1 MAQKRMFDKLI
12 TNSDDFLDMPV
23 SSQVLYF
30 HLSMNADDDG
40 FINNWKSIMRLTGTK
55 EDDLKILIM
64 KRFIILFNDDEDKTS
79 SGIIVIKHWR
89 INNYLRSD
97 RYKKTQFQNELKQ
110 LKINSQGEYELS
122 NNNIGIPMVY
132 PDKNRIDK
140 NRIDY
145 ISSSNNIDNYI
156 QRVESIYDIYENE
169 IGTLNPRQYE
179 ELNQFRN
186 KLPDELIIEAINRTS
201 DSNGKNFNYLRA
213 ILNTWSNKG
222 YKTLGDL
229 KNEEKIK
236 EGKSLNKKI
245 ITSDSILKPVKEEQ
259 MSDEELKELEEEFN
273 EFRDNK

>member
-64 KRFIILFNDDEDKTS
+64 KRFIILFNDEDKTS

-122 NNNIGIPMVY
+122 NNDIGIPMVY

-140 NRIDY
+140 NSIDY

-156 QRVESIYDIYENE
+156 QRVESIYEIYENE
-169 IGTLNPRQYE
+169 IGTLNSRQYE
-179 ELNQFRN
+179 ELDQFRK

-236 EGKSLNKKI
+236 EGKSLNKKV

>member
-64 KRFIILFNDDEDKTS
+64 KRFIILFNDEDKTA

-122 NNNIGIPMVY
+122 NNDIGIPMVY

-140 NRIDY
+140 NSIDY

-156 QRVESIYDIYENE
+156 QRVKSIYEIYENE
-169 IGTLNPRQYE
+169 IGTLNSRQYE
-179 ELNQFRN
+179 ELDQFRK

-236 EGKSLNKKI
+236 EGKSLNKKV

>member
-64 KRFIILFNDDEDKTS
+64 KRFIILFNDEDKTS

-122 NNNIGIPMVY
+122 NNDIGIPMVY

-140 NRIDY
+140 NSIDY

-156 QRVESIYDIYENE
+156 QRVESIYEIYENE
-169 IGTLNPRQYE
+169 IGTLNSRQYE
-179 ELNQFRN
+179 ELKQFKN